1 MPVQPV
7 LGNSSAEIAG
17 KGVFQGIAKSF
28 DAAIGSPVLLE
39 VFAALLV
46 IAILFYFYRK
56 IKK

>member
-28 DAAIGSPVLLE
+28 DAAIGSPELLG
-39 VFAALLV
+39 VFAAFIV
-46 IAILFYFYRK
+46 IAALFYIYNK
-56 IKK
+56 AKK